1 MVISRNTV
9 AWLLEEEN
17 PSVLYFTLLNL
28 LDGKESDAEVV
39 DAKKRI
45 MAGGAVAKILSRQN
59 ADGSFITDS
68 VTKKYG
74 EIRAQTGY
82 QPKYKG
88 TIWQAI
94 FLAQLGADKKDER
107 IGKLCNFILDN
118 NYFKEHRV
126 LGIYAPGKH
135 GPSFATPPCFVANM
149 VWALS
154 RLGYYGDERVRDSI
168 RWLLKYQRFDD
179 GDFKTPDEWP
189 YRGRRDRCFGKH
201 SCYIGCTQALKAMTV
216 IPKKDRNRDVR
227 VFIKKGIDFVLP
239 HKVYKR
245 SRSRK
250 EPIRKEYELLT
261 FPMTYYDDLIGIL
274 ETLLFFGV
282 KDKAVDEAVKFIL
295 RKRRRNGRW
304 LLEKTVG
311 SSSMFAKYGEKG
323 KESKWITYRVI
334 NVLKRYNSVCATGA
348 SKRLR

>member
-1 MVISRNTV
+1 MKQVVSRDTV
-9 AWLLEEEN
+9 DWLLEEKN
-17 PSVLYFTLLNL
+17 PSVRYFTLLNIL
-28 LDGKESDAEVV
+28 GARASDGEVV
-39 DAKKRI
+39 EAKKRI
-45 MAGGAVAKILSRQN
+45 MAEGAVAKILSRQN
-59 ADGSFITDS
+59 RNGSFLTEGM
-68 VTKKYG
+68 KKKCTT
-74 EIRAQTGY
+74 IAPRSGY

-94 FLAQLGADKKDER
+94 FLAQLGADPKGPGIKR
-107 IGKLCNFILDN
+107 LCEYILDT
-118 NYFKEHRV
+118 NYLPGCQIIGLHV
-126 LGIYAPGKH
+126 LRSRPGDY
-135 GPSFATPPCFVANM
+135 TMPCYVGNM

-154 RLGYYGDERVRDSI
+154 KLGYYRDERVQKSI
-168 RWLLKYQRFDD
+168 KWLLKYQRFDD

-216 IPKKDRNRDVR
+216 IPEKDRNRDVHML
-227 VFIKKGIDFVLP
+227 IKKGIDFVLL
-239 HKVYKR
+239 HEVYKR
-245 SRSRK
+245 SRSKK
-250 EPIRKEYELLT
+250 EPIRKEYGLLT
-261 FPMTYYDDLIGIL
+261 FPMTYYDDLLGIL

-323 KESKWITYRVI
+323 EESKWITYRAI
-334 NVLKRYNSVCATGA
+334 NVLTRYNSVCA
-348 SKRLR
+348 S